1 MAACFARKDHHT
13 VLTNYTKVRARSPQR
28 PSSCWDAA
36 VRRGLTPA
44 NRAKEGR
51 KIRNEITCYALD
63 EGFTSENAM
72 KVPRAEHDARHSR
85 RQFSTALS
93 YDSSICCS
101 IYYSSIYVECTV
113 DFAQLTPAVL
123 YSRTQGYPEPGF
135 LQHVVITDIDER

>member
-1 MAACFARKDHHT
+1 MAACFARQDHHT

-28 PSSCWDAA
+28 PPSCWGAA

-93 YDSSICCS
+93 YGSSIFCCS
-101 IYYSSIYVECTV
+101 IYCSYVECTV
-113 DFAQLTPAVL
+113 VFAQLIPAVL
-123 YSRTQGYPEPGF
+123 YLRTQGFPEPGF
-135 LQHVVITDIDER
+135 LEHVVITDIDER